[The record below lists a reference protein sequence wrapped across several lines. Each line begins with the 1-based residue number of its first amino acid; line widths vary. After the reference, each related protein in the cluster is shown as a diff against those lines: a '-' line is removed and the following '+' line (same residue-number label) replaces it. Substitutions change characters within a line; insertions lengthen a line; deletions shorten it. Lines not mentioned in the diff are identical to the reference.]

1 MSGQAPH
8 CMQLSPLLPGF
19 DLGNGMVLRP
29 SFGNRVFGD
38 LNGTTSTTTTMRGHQ
53 PGALSGGGLK

>member
-19 DLGNGMVLRP
+19 DLENGMVLRP
-29 SFGNRVFGD
+29 SCGNRGFGD
-38 LNGTTSTTTTMRGHQ
+38 LNGTTTTMRGHQ
-53 PGALSGGGLK
+53 PGALGGGGLK